1 MEAYLVAVG
10 ITALVYL
17 LLALGLNLHY
27 GFTGLINFG
36 HVGFFAIG
44 AYASALTVLA
54 GWHILV
60 GFVVAMSLAALA
72 AVPLG
77 ALSLR
82 LREDYLAIVSLG
94 FSESVRLFIVNEQWL
109 THGVQGIPGIPSIS
123 EALRLDIDPSLAVL
137 GVLIVACLLS
147 ITLIL
152 RLTRSPFGR
161 MIRAIRD
168 DEDAVR
174 ALGKDPGSFKV
185 RVFMIG
191 AALAGLSGAIYAHYI
206 TYITPEQF
214 IPLLTFYIWVA
225 IILGG
230 AGKVSGAILGTL
242 ALVFFLEGSRFLRDI
257 LPGVSEV
264 EMASVRLFVV
274 GLCLVLLLRFR
285 PGGIAGDWTSRGERT

>member
-1 MEAYLVAVG
+1 
-10 ITALVYL
+10 
-17 LLALGLNLHY
+17 
-27 GFTGLINFG
+27 
-36 HVGFFAIG
+36 
-44 AYASALTVLA
+44 
-54 GWHILV
+54 
-60 GFVVAMSLAALA
+60 
-72 AVPLG
+72 
-77 ALSLR
+77 
-82 LREDYLAIVSLG
+82 
-94 FSESVRLFIVNEQWL
+94 
-109 THGVQGIPGIPSIS
+109 VQGIPGIPNI
-123 EALRLDIDPSLAVL
+123 ATAFGLDIDPSLAVL
-137 GVLIVACLLS
+137 ATLVIACIAAVL
-147 ITLIL
+147 LIL

-230 AGKVSGAILGTL
+230 AGKVSGAIFGTL
-242 ALVFFLEGSRFLRDI
+242 ALVFFLEGSRFLRDA
-257 LPGVSEV
+257 LPGISEV
-264 EMASVRLFVV
+264 EMASVRLFAI

-285 PGGIAGDWTSRGERT
+285 PGGIAGDWTSRGERA

>member
-1 MEAYLVAVG
+1 MDAYLVAVG

-44 AYASALTVLA
+44 AYASALTVMA
-54 GWHILV
+54 GWHILA
-60 GFVVAMSLAALA
+60 GFAAAMALAALA
-72 AVPLG
+72 AIPLG
-77 ALSLR
+77 ILSLR

-94 FSESVRLFIVNEQWL
+94 FSESVRLFIINEQWL
-109 THGVQGIPGIPSIS
+109 TNGVQGIPGIPNI
-123 EALRLDIDPSLAVL
+123 ATAFGLDIDPSLAVL
-137 GVLIVACLLS
+137 ATLVIACIAAVL
-147 ITLIL
+147 LIL

-206 TYITPEQF
+206 TYITPDQF
-214 IPLLTFYIWVA
+214 LPLLTFYIWVA

-230 AGKVSGAILGTL
+230 AGKVSGAIFGTL
-242 ALVFFLEGSRFLRDI
+242 ALVFFLEGSRFLRDA

-264 EMASVRLFVV
+264 EMSSVRLFAI

-285 PGGIAGDWTSRGERT
+285 PGGIAGDWTSRGERA